1 MQLVLNVYILDIDS
15 CIDLVI
21 PRGSSALV
29 NYIKSNTKIPV
40 LGHADGICHIY
51 VDNDVDINKAVS
63 IVVESKVNY
72 PSGTACRT
80 GLDL

>member
-72 PSGTACRT
+72 PSGTARRT